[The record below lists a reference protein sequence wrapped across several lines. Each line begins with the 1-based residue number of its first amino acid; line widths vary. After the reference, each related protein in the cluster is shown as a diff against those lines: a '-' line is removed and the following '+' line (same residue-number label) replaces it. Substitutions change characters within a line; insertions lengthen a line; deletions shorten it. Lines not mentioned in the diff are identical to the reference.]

1 MGPALGEP
9 APHAHLPRGQGP
21 KGRHWG
27 RSEQPELA
35 SVGATPN
42 AGAAGQWAWTSC
54 SRDPCHSCAPLPFL
68 GMSCSCRSPQAA
80 RAPSL
85 MAQGVPGRRAGSETS
100 RMPGRRG
107 RRGWKQL
114 QAPLPHLARRLLCPA
129 PSSFW
134 VATAST
140 WECDPDGHSQDDSR
154 AVAAQRRTPAP
165 VSGGFFKPVEPEQL
179 LHGGLGL
186 RPNGAAPRF
195 LYPHLPFRASQLQG
209 AYMMTAESK
218 GCQRPLWERS
228 EAGAE
233 SRAGQAL
240 GERAGEVPDPA
251 PRAPEPSHTTTNFC
265 SFSKKNVQIS

>member
-1 MGPALGEP
+1 MCPP
-9 APHAHLPRGQGP
+9 
-21 KGRHWG
+21 
-27 RSEQPELA
+27 
-35 SVGATPN
+35 
-42 AGAAGQWAWTSC
+42 
-54 SRDPCHSCAPLPFL
+54 PLPGDELQLPEPPGGLCPFPY
-68 GMSCSCRSPQAA
+68 GS
-80 RAPSL
+80 
-85 MAQGVPGRRAGSETS
+85 GVPGRRAGSETS

-107 RRGWKQL
+107 GSGWQQL

-140 WECDPDGHSQDDSR
+140 WECDPDGHSQDDSW

-179 LHGGLGL
+179 FHRGLGL
-186 RPNGAAPRF
+186 RPNGAAPCF
-195 LYPHLPFRASQLQG
+195 LCPHLPFRASQLQG
-209 AYMMTAESK
+209 AYIMSAESK

-228 EAGAE
+228 EAGAG
-233 SRAGQAL
+233 SRARPAL
-240 GERAGEVPDPA
+240 GGRAGEVPDPA